1 LPVFFQPG
9 TMPQLMLGLIIC
21 FLCFGAYM
29 MFSPFIQ
36 DKHDY
41 VSQICQL
48 QIFFALL
55 SGVVLNASP
64 SEGDVAMMGL
74 ILMAMQGVP
83 PAVTAFLS
91 SPASKYALDPVERA
105 KLFKTYNKIVNKVGP
120 KLRLIDAKRRK
131 VGKFKVA
138 PPVSS
143 RTNSDSGD
151 DEWQSTK
158 DVISTKQGLL
168 ANRLATPKKARVH
181 PVPSP
186 EPAATSSASQIPAD
200 IEQPQT
206 AEAANGIDAVPEP
219 QNPDVVFPMLP
230 LAAAET
236 EQSTASEGGGAV
248 EVTPL

>member
-1 LPVFFQPG
+1 LLIGLPVFFQPG

-151 DEWQSTK
+151 DEWQHRRSGNTK
-158 DVISTKQGLL
+158 E
-168 ANRLATPKKARVH
+168 ARVH